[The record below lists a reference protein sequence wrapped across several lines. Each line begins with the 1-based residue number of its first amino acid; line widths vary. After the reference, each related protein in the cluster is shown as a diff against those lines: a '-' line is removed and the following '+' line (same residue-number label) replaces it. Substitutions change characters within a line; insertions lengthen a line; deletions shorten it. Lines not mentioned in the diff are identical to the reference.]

1 MMGFDAGEASL
12 HEEEEDAK
20 EDSGAM
26 EVWKKNEK
34 MGFEGKATR

>member
-12 HEEEEDAK
+12 DEEEEAE
-20 EDSGAM
+20 EDSGAV

-34 MGFEGKATR
+34 MRFEGKATC